1 MKHPDEHQ
9 QEIRELIKD
18 VVTDTVTPSSRRG
31 ERDTEYR
38 RRILSAARMLLETND
53 IESVTMHQIAK
64 ESGVG
69 QGTLYRRYTHI
80 GDVCSD
86 LIKSTTNRFID
97 MIEDKYTNM
106 HPIGSGL
113 DQLSACIHDVIDFV
127 DENVALLSIISSMHG
142 EKRHYTIHKKPFFVR
157 LRNILAPL
165 IQHAIQNNEIKDLDV
180 TLTVNTLLISLFPEQ
195 YLYHKDTL
203 GYTKQQYTEGICR
216 LFVKGI

>member
-1 MKHPDEHQ
+1 MTHPDDHQ
-9 QEIRELIKD
+9 GVCELIKEAIP
-18 VVTDTVTPSSRRG
+18 PSSRRG

-38 RRILSAARMLLETND
+38 RRILSAARTLLETNE

-97 MIEDKYTNM
+97 MMEEKYRIAG
-106 HPIGSGL
+106 PVESGL
-113 DQLSACIHDVIDFV
+113 AQLSACIHDVIDFV
-127 DENVALLSIISSMHG
+127 DENVSLLSVISSMHAD
-142 EKRHYTIHKKPFFVR
+142 KRNYSIHKKPFFVR
-157 LRNILAPL
+157 LHNILAPL
-165 IQHAIQNNEIKDLDV
+165 IQYAIQTGEIEDIDV
-180 TLTVNTLLISLFPEQ
+180 TLTINTLLISLFPEQ
-195 YLYHKDTL
+195 YTYHRDVL
-203 GYTKQQYTEGICR
+203 GYTKQQFTEGICR

>member
-9 QEIRELIKD
+9 GICELIQESIP
-18 VVTDTVTPSSRRG
+18 PSNRRG

-86 LIKSTTNRFID
+86 LIKSTTTRFID
-97 MIEDKYTNM
+97 TLEEKYTKVD
-106 HPIGSGL
+106 PVGSGL
-113 DQLSACIHDVIDFV
+113 AQLSACIHDVIDFV
-127 DENVALLSIISSMHG
+127 DENVALLSVISSMHG
-142 EKRHYTIHKKPFFVR
+142 DKRSISIHKKPFFVR

-165 IQHAIQNNEIKDLDV
+165 IQQAIHNGEIKDLDV

-195 YLYHKDTL
+195 YTYHRDVL
-203 GYTKQQYTEGICR
+203 GYTKQQFTEGICR

>member
-1 MKHPDEHQ
+1 MKHPEDHH
-9 QEIRELIKD
+9 QEICELVKD
-18 VVTDTVTPSSRRG
+18 AISPSSRRG

-38 RRILSAARMLLETND
+38 RRILSAARTLLETND

-86 LIKSTTNRFID
+86 LIKSTTTRFID
-97 MIEDKYTNM
+97 MLEEKYTKVD
-106 HPIGSGL
+106 PVGPGL
-113 DQLSACIHDVIDFV
+113 AQLSACIHDVIDFV
-127 DENVALLSIISSMHG
+127 DENVTLLSVISSMHAD
-142 EKRHYTIHKKPFFVR
+142 KRSISIHKKPFFVR

-165 IQHAIQNNEIKDLDV
+165 IQHAIENGEIEDIDV

-195 YLYHKDTL
+195 YLYHKDVL
-203 GYTKQQYTEGICR
+203 GYTKQQFTDGICR

>member
-1 MKHPDEHQ
+1 MKHPDDHQ
-9 QEIRELIKD
+9 GICELVKD
-18 VVTDTVTPSSRRG
+18 AITPSSRRG

-38 RRILSAARMLLETND
+38 RRILSAARMLLESND

-86 LIKSTTNRFID
+86 LIKSTTTRFID
-97 MIEDKYTNM
+97 MLEAKYTKAD
-106 HPIGSGL
+106 PEGSGL
-113 DQLSACIHDVIDFV
+113 AQLSACIHDVIDFV
-127 DENVALLSIISSMHG
+127 DENVSLLSVISSMHAD
-142 EKRHYTIHKKPFFVR
+142 KRSVSIHKKPFFTR

-165 IQHAIQNNEIKDLDV
+165 IQHAIQNGEIKDLDV

-195 YLYHKDTL
+195 YLYHKDVL
-203 GYTKQQYTEGICR
+203 GYTKQQFTEGICR